1 MHAPILRTPRLPLVQ
16 AQFWAI
22 PARLSYSNQNSA
34 GPIRAGQGS
43 GTVSCLTQSGNET
56 DNGVPETMQMPIL
69 KLATPLLNPVTLN
82 RKATPGGWGKRQ
94 RESWLWAG
102 TFCAELRA

>member
-1 MHAPILRTPRLPLVQ
+1 MLRTPRLPLGQ
-16 AQFWAI
+16 ALFRTI

-56 DNGVPETMQMPIL
+56 DNGVPETMQLPIL
-69 KLATPLLNPVTLN
+69 KLATPLLNPVTLI
-82 RKATPGGWGKRQ
+82 RKVAPGGWGKCQHER
-94 RESWLWAG
+94 WLWAG